1 MQRRLTLFLTAL
13 ALPCIANTTAPADKL
28 AFGPTAGATIS
39 RVWTIANEAS
49 LDDMQVSSNGN
60 PVPLPGEMEMTQSMT
75 NVIEVTDTFVELRAG
90 APKVLK
96 RTFDKLSGD
105 GSMSMTMP
113 QMGDNSTEMS
123 AESELEG
130 KTVKFTWNEEE
141 GKFDI
146 AFEGSEGDAELLEK
160 LVEDMDL
167 RDLLPGKEVAV
178 GDTWTPEPNALRGM
192 VAPGGSL
199 ALKPQSEAGGMGGM
213 GPGMEQ
219 AGDLA
224 SMLNADFE
232 GTVSAEYKGI
242 REVEG
247 AKLGE
252 IVITFDVTTAMD
264 LTDEV
269 ADMAQDMPE
278 GMGSMEVERL
288 DIEFAW
294 KGEATILWD
303 VASGHVASAEAH
315 GDQTMRVDSGMKMSM
330 GGQNMSIE
338 TAMEMSGKVDTTL
351 KVTRE

>member
-28 AFGPTAGATIS
+28 AFGPAAGATLS

-75 NVIEVTDTFVELRAG
+75 NVIEVTDTIVEMRAD

-123 AESELEG
+123 ASSELEG
-130 KTVKFTWNEEE
+130 KTVKFAWNEEE
-141 GKFDI
+141 GQFDI
-146 AFEGSEGDAELLEK
+146 TYDGGEGDAELLEK

-178 GDTWTPEPNALRGM
+178 GDTWAPEPNALRGL

-199 ALKPQSEAGGMGGM
+199 AMKPKSEEGGMGGF
-213 GPGMEQ
+213 GPGMDRT
-219 AGDLA
+219 GDLA

-232 GTVSAEYKGI
+232 GKVSAEYKGI
-242 REVEG
+242 RDVEG

-252 IVITFDVTTAMD
+252 ILITFDVKTAMD

-278 GMGSMEVERL
+278 GMGSMEVERM
-288 DIEFAW
+288 DIEFSW

-303 VASGHVASAEAH
+303 VASGHVANAEAH